1 MALQYLI
8 SPIIQLEDTNGQ
20 TLVNGKVYV
29 YHHDTDQLA
38 VIYKDFDGGFQTNP
52 AILDELGTT
61 IIIADNTV
69 AFDIEVYDKNDN
81 FVLSRK
87 NIYATGGGSGRVDIS
102 YEAGVDIQFRQPT
115 QNNTII
121 DVVNNDCTNRNFGF
135 AIGHNTTADYYGV
148 AMGENTSAYGKG
160 SVAIG
165 YGNDVT
171 GANQVAIGRN
181 NKLYSDTQLGSNSL
195 VVGDSNS
202 ALSLNKSIV
211 YGTTNYIAGTTDGIF
226 GGTNNS
232 AIGSTD
238 FIIGGISNNAENTDK
253 GGIIGGSLNSAFH
266 TNSIIIGG
274 QQNIAD
280 NGGMS
285 INGLENTV
293 TNEYAVAFG
302 EGNTVPNS
310 FAVAFGKDNVVTAD
324 YAFVQGYNNTAAN
337 EYSHA
342 EGVNTIANGP
352 GSHSEGNGTTAL
364 GNWSHAEGD
373 HTVAEGWHS
382 HAEGSN
388 TSALGSCSHTIG
400 SNNIAYGTNSL
411 AGGFNTIASG
421 SNQTV
426 FGKYNI
432 PNETDLFQIGAGTP
446 GNNNKNALTVDNSG
460 NIFVYD
466 YSKGLNANV
475 SSNLIDMPMFTD
487 YTTYPTT
494 GFRAA
499 DNFYHYRKN
508 IYKEASDIDENNY
521 IELLEETS
529 DFPIKNVR
537 LYPCSAEGHYRL
549 DVNIT
554 LKGGYNYR
562 GGTNRNTPVNIYFRP
577 ILNYT
582 GTYSYY
588 DLYKGFP
595 YYGTQTTADVSTPLN
610 RYSWSFYL
618 TNTGYGVDLQD
629 QWVELQSLQAYA
641 EYMRWNGDSSTQAAY
656 ITMRCVKLSDNDKIG
671 E

>member
-20 TLVNGKVYV
+20 TLVNGKIYV

-52 AILDELGTT
+52 AILDELGTA

-160 SVAIG
+160 SVTIG

-211 YGTTNYIAGTTDGIF
+211 YGTTNYITGTTDGIY

-302 EGNTVPNS
+302 DGNTVPNS
-310 FAVAFGKDNVVTAD
+310 FAVAFGKDNVVPAD

-373 HTVAEGWHS
+373 HSIATGWHS

-388 TSALGSCSHTIG
+388 TSAYGSCSHTIG
-400 SNNIAYGTNSL
+400 SNTIAYGTNSL

-421 SNQTV
+421 ADQTV

-446 GNNNKNALTVDNSG
+446 GNNNKNALTVDNNGDVNVNTTTGLKNTRVFFDNVGEATYYYTRFVPINPCSG
-460 NIFVYD
+460 NDFIPLTNGGDTGIYGVCSQSFNVPLGKKVKVDGFYQIKGGLGTDGGVSNWAVDPICETWIIDDSTGSTTEINQAVITNGGNLPRSVPIPFSFVTGGD
-466 YSKGLNANV
+466 FKLGFCSEGTWGTAN
-475 SSNLIDMPMFTD
+475 FTNRLGQTNPTAGNVFIS
-487 YTTYPTT
+487 YTTTII
-494 GFRAA
+494 
-499 DNFYHYRKN
+499 D
-508 IYKEASDIDENNY
+508 KE
-521 IELLEETS
+521 
-529 DFPIKNVR
+529 
-537 LYPCSAEGHYRL
+537 
-549 DVNIT
+549 
-554 LKGGYNYR
+554 
-562 GGTNRNTPVNIYFRP
+562 
-577 ILNYT
+577 
-582 GTYSYY
+582 
-588 DLYKGFP
+588 
-595 YYGTQTTADVSTPLN
+595 
-610 RYSWSFYL
+610 
-618 TNTGYGVDLQD
+618 
-629 QWVELQSLQAYA
+629 
-641 EYMRWNGDSSTQAAY
+641 
-656 ITMRCVKLSDNDKIG
+656 
-671 E
+671 

>member
-20 TLVNGKVYV
+20 TLVNGKIYV

-52 AILDELGTT
+52 AILDELGTV

-69 AFDIEVYDKNDN
+69 AFDIEVYDKDDN

-87 NIYATGGGSGRVDIS
+87 NIYATGGGSGRADIS
-102 YEAGVDIQFRQPT
+102 YDAGVDIQFRQPT

-121 DVVNNDCTNRNFGF
+121 DVVNNDCTNTNFGF

-160 SVAIG
+160 SVTIG

-211 YGTTNYIAGTTDGIF
+211 YGTTNYITGTTDGIY
-226 GGTNNS
+226 GGTDNS
-232 AIGSTD
+232 ANGSTD
-238 FIIGGISNNAENTDK
+238 FIIGGISNKAENTDK
-253 GGIIGGSLNSAFH
+253 GGIIGGASNSAFR

-310 FAVAFGKDNVVTAD
+310 FAVAFGKYNVVPAD

-342 EGVNTIANGP
+342 EGVNTVANGP

-373 HTVAEGWHS
+373 HSIATGWHS

-388 TSALGSCSHTIG
+388 TTAVGSNSHTIG
-400 SNNIAYGTNSL
+400 ANTIAYGTNSF
-411 AGGFNTIASG
+411 AGGFNTVASG
-421 SNQTV
+421 SDQTV
-426 FGKYNI
+426 FGRYNI

-446 GNNNKNALTVDNSG
+446 GNNNKNALTISNNGDVNVNTTTGLKNTRVFFDNVGDVRYYNTRGIPIMACTGTDFEIISTTGATGMFAACLSPFTLPNAKKVKVDG
-460 NIFVYD
+460 FYQI
-466 YSKGLNANV
+466 KGGMNANGSV
-475 SSNLIDMPMFTD
+475 PNFQDDPKIETWIIDRANSSAIEINAASLTNGSNLPRSVPIPFSFVTGG
-487 YTTYPTT
+487 TT
-494 GFRAA
+494 GFEIG
-499 DNFYHYRKN
+499 FG
-508 IYKEASDIDENNY
+508 
-521 IELLEETS
+521 T
-529 DFPIKNVR
+529 
-537 LYPCSAEGHYRL
+537 EGTWTATNMDVGRGSTAGNLVISYTTTIL
-549 DVNIT
+549 D
-554 LKGGYNYR
+554 
-562 GGTNRNTPVNIYFRP
+562 
-577 ILNYT
+577 
-582 GTYSYY
+582 
-588 DLYKGFP
+588 
-595 YYGTQTTADVSTPLN
+595 Q
-610 RYSWSFYL
+610 
-618 TNTGYGVDLQD
+618 
-629 QWVELQSLQAYA
+629 E
-641 EYMRWNGDSSTQAAY
+641 
-656 ITMRCVKLSDNDKIG
+656 
-671 E
+671 

>member
-20 TLVNGKVYV
+20 TLVNGKIYV

-52 AILDELGTT
+52 AILDELGTA

-69 AFDIEVYDKNDN
+69 AFDIEVYDKDDN

-87 NIYATGGGSGRVDIS
+87 NIYATGGGSGRVDVS

-121 DVVNNDCTNRNFGF
+121 DVVNNDCTNTNFGF

-160 SVAIG
+160 SVTIG

-181 NKLYSDTQLGSNSL
+181 NKLYSDTQFGSNSL

-202 ALSLNKSIV
+202 ALSLNKSII
-211 YGTTNYIAGTTDGIF
+211 YGTTNYIAGTTDGIY
-226 GGTNNS
+226 GGTDNS
-232 AIGSTD
+232 ANGSTD
-238 FIIGGISNNAENTDK
+238 FIIGGISNKADNTDK
-253 GGIIGGSLNSAFH
+253 GGIIGGASNSAFRP
-266 TNSIIIGG
+266 NSIIIGG

-302 EGNTVPNS
+302 ESNTVSNSFAAAFGKNNTVP
-310 FAVAFGKDNVVTAD
+310 AD

-342 EGVNTIANGP
+342 EGVNTIANGS
-352 GSHSEGNGTTAL
+352 GAHSEGNGTTAL
-364 GNWSHAEGD
+364 GNY
-373 HTVAEGWHS
+373 
-382 HAEGSN
+382 
-388 TSALGSCSHTIG
+388 SHTIG
-400 SNNIAYGTNSL
+400 SNTIAYGNNSL

-421 SNQTV
+421 SDQTV
-426 FGKYNI
+426 FGRYNI

-460 NIFVYD
+460 DVNVNTTTGLKNTRVFFDNVGETTYYYTRFVPINPCSGTDFVPLTNGGDTGVYGVCSQSFNVPIGKKVKVD
-466 YSKGLNANV
+466 GFYQIKGGINADGTVSNWAGDPICETWIIDDSTGSATEINQAVITNGGKLSRSVPIPFSFVTGGDFKLGFCSEGTWGTANFTNRLGQTNPTAGNV
-475 SSNLIDMPMFTD
+475 FIS
-487 YTTYPTT
+487 YTTTII
-494 GFRAA
+494 
-499 DNFYHYRKN
+499 D
-508 IYKEASDIDENNY
+508 KE
-521 IELLEETS
+521 
-529 DFPIKNVR
+529 
-537 LYPCSAEGHYRL
+537 
-549 DVNIT
+549 
-554 LKGGYNYR
+554 
-562 GGTNRNTPVNIYFRP
+562 
-577 ILNYT
+577 
-582 GTYSYY
+582 
-588 DLYKGFP
+588 
-595 YYGTQTTADVSTPLN
+595 
-610 RYSWSFYL
+610 
-618 TNTGYGVDLQD
+618 
-629 QWVELQSLQAYA
+629 
-641 EYMRWNGDSSTQAAY
+641 
-656 ITMRCVKLSDNDKIG
+656 
-671 E
+671 